1 MLCQQLAVLPR
12 QVTDQPSDVR
22 APFHRGSTQ
31 AKQSARARTNAF
43 AHQHAIQGH
52 TVIMQIRVWL
62 LIYGVAVGPHGRRRR
77 CQHHLGTALLAAGI
91 SPSQDP

>member
-1 MLCQQLAVLPR
+1 
-12 QVTDQPSDVR
+12 
-22 APFHRGSTQ
+22 
-31 AKQSARARTNAF
+31 
-43 AHQHAIQGH
+43 
-52 TVIMQIRVWL
+52 MQIRVWL